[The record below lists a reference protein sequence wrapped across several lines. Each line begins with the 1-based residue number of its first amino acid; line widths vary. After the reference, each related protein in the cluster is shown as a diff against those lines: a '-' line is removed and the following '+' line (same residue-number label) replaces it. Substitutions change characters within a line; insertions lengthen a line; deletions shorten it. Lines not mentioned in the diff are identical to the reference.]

1 MKKKKTVPNTE
12 NKQQKKEQQDKL
24 HKEQVMAAVLLLSGI
39 FCAAGCNFSPVSA
52 GATSAVTSE
61 TSISAD
67 AEEVTADEDG
77 SVTITEEG
85 SYVLTGKITG
95 TVTVDAPKEAKVEII
110 LNGADIE
117 SAAPIFVKQA
127 DKVTITLADG
137 TTNTITQTGTFV
149 TIDDEELNAAI
160 YSKEDLVFDG
170 NGSLTIT
177 SKEGHAVKS
186 KDDLKVKAGNI
197 TIEAAKD
204 GLHAKEELTVDGGT
218 LKITAAEGLEATV
231 VTINDGDITIEASDD
246 GINASLKSDDITT
259 AKVEIN
265 GGNLTITMGSGDT
278 DGIDSNGD
286 LYINGGKVTVNA
298 QSPFDYDGTAELNGG
313 TVTVNGEEVTELT
326 NQFGG
331 GFGGPGGQGGF
342 GKGNKPEN
350 FDPDNM
356 PEGFD
361 KDNMPQD
368 FDPNNMPEGFDKGQR
383 PQKQSRGNQS
393 ADM

>member
-1 MKKKKTVPNTE
+1 MNKKKNRTVQNTE
-12 NKQQKKEQQDKL
+12 NIKKQKEKL
-24 HKEQVMAAVLLLSGI
+24 RKEQVMTAAFLLYGI
-39 FCAAGCNFSPVSA
+39 FFATGCTFNPGSVST
-52 GATSAVTSE
+52 TSGVTSE
-61 TSISAD
+61 TSISTD
-67 AEEVTADEDG
+67 AVEVEAEDDG

-85 SYVLTGKITG
+85 SYVLSGKITG
-95 TVTVDAPKEAKVEII
+95 TVTVDASKDAKVEII

-117 SAAPIFVKQA
+117 SEAPIFIKQA

-137 TTNTITQTGTFV
+137 TTNTITQTGDFI

-204 GLHAKEELTVDGGT
+204 GMHVKEELTVDGGT

-278 DGIDSNGD
+278 DGIDANGD
-286 LYINGGKVTVNA
+286 LYINGGTITINA
-298 QSPFDYDGTAELNGG
+298 QFPFDYDGTAELNGG
-313 TVTVNGEEVTELT
+313 TVIVNGEEVTELT

-331 GFGGPGGQGGF
+331 GTGGGRG
-342 GKGNKPEN
+342 
-350 FDPDNM
+350 
-356 PEGFD
+356 
-361 KDNMPQD
+361 NMPQD
-368 FDPNNMPEGFDKGQR
+368 FDPDNMPQGPGKGDMPEDFDPDNMPEGFDKGQR
-383 PQKQSRGNQS
+383 PQR
-393 ADM
+393 